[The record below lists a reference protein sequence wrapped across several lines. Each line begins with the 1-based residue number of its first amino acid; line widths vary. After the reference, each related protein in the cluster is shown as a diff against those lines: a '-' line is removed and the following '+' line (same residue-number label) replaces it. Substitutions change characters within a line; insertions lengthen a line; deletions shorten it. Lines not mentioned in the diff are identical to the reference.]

1 MFEYLKG
8 KLVEKTPGK
17 VVIEINGIGYAVSI
31 PLSTY
36 DNLPELD
43 TEIQLSTILQVKED
57 SLNLFGFFTIDEL
70 RLFKSLISVS
80 KIGPKTALNVLSFIS
95 IDQFKSALENKDIDK
110 LTKISG
116 IGKKTA
122 QRILLELS
130 GKLVF
135 ETDYIS
141 DDPIRR
147 VGIFE
152 EAVEGLQSLGMSK
165 VESVNAIKSSGLEI
179 NETTKVE
186 DIIKASLKQSR
197 E

>member
-8 KLVEKTPGK
+8 KLVKKTPGK
-17 VVIEINGIGYAVSI
+17 VVIEVNGIGYAVSI

-36 DNLPELD
+36 DNLPDLD

-95 IDQFKSALENKDIDK
+95 IDQFKSALENKDVDK

-135 ETDYIS
+135 ETDDIS

-152 EAVEGLQSLGMSK
+152 EAVEALQSLGMSK

>member
-8 KLVEKTPGK
+8 KLVKKTHNK
-17 VVIEINGIGYAVSI
+17 VVIEINGIGFAVSI

-36 DNLPELD
+36 ENLPELD
-43 TEIQLSTILQVKED
+43 SEIQLNTILHVKED
-57 SLNLFGFFTIDEL
+57 SLNLIGFFTTDEL
-70 RLFKSLISVS
+70 KLFQSLLSVS

-95 IDQFKSALENKDIDK
+95 IEQFRSALENKDVDK

-135 ETDYIS
+135 DTDS
-141 DDPIRR
+141 FSGDSSRKLG
-147 VGIFE
+147 VFE
-152 EAVEGLQSLGMSK
+152 EAAEALQSLGMSK
-165 VESVNAIKSSGLEI
+165 MEAVNAIKASGLEI
-179 NETTKVE
+179 IETTKIE
-186 DIIKASLKQSR
+186 DIIKASLKR
-197 E
+197 LNE